1 MAASNSELAKVS
13 QTDLTPDM
21 WSMYKEQAKYIAQS
35 GLVAGAEKPE
45 QAIVVMLLG
54 LDLGLRPTAALRG
67 IDIIKGRPAIKP
79 QLMAALIVNAGHP
92 RVRVIERSEKQC
104 VLEFRHKDDDAVVT
118 VSYTWAEAQRAG
130 LAGKDNYAKNPADML
145 YNRCLGRGARQEY
158 PEIFFNLYGPDELG
172 NIETVESTARPPDT
186 EPVELR
192 PEISE
197 RLDRAA
203 DISQETG
210 IDTITD
216 TFGTWAAITKN
227 QCEQGLRTL
236 IKAADLATAAKMVG
250 LEGFRDTVKANYP
263 DAVSV
268 ERAYSAI
275 LHLVHQRRQEARER
289 ADAAN
294 PNQPDPARSKAAEVF
309 EDAVVTVVPAPG
321 SGSGEAE
328 EDQDF

>member
-1 MAASNSELAKVS
+1 MAASNNELAKVS
-13 QTDLTPDM
+13 QADLTPDM

-104 VLEFRHKDDDAVVT
+104 VLEFRHRDDDAVVT

-172 NIETVESTARPPDT
+172 TIETVESTARPPDT
-186 EPVELR
+186 GPVELR

-216 TFGTWAAITKN
+216 TFGAWARITQA

-236 IKAADLATAAKMVG
+236 IKAADIPTAAKILGYEKLNPVIK
-250 LEGFRDTVKANYP
+250 EKYP
-263 DAVSV
+263 DAEVSGKM
-268 ERAYSAI
+268 YSAM
-275 LHLVHQRRQEARER
+275 LHFAHQWRQEARE
-289 ADAAN
+289 ATEAAN
-294 PNQPDPARSKAAEVF
+294 TNSPDPTRNRAAEVF
-309 EDAVVTVVPAPG
+309 EDAVVTEVPA
-321 SGSGEAE
+321 SGSGGAE

>member
-1 MAASNSELAKVS
+1 
-13 QTDLTPDM
+13 
-21 WSMYKEQAKYIAQS
+21 MYKEQAKYIAQS

-67 IDIIKGRPAIKP
+67 IDIIKGKPAIKP
-79 QLMAALIVNAGHP
+79 QLMAALIVSAGHP

-172 NIETVESTARPPDT
+172 TIETVESTARPPDT
-186 EPVELR
+186 EPVTLR

-197 RLDRAA
+197 GW
-203 DISQETG
+203 TG
-210 IDTITD
+210 PPTSARKPALTPSRTPSGHGPDYP
-216 TFGTWAAITKN
+216 G

-236 IKAADLATAAKMVG
+236 IKAADIPTAAKILGYEKLNPVIK
-250 LEGFRDTVKANYP
+250 EKYP
-263 DAVSV
+263 MPCHQ
-268 ERAYSAI
+268 ERCTAPSCT
-275 LHLVHQRRQEARER
+275 LPTSGGRRPGKPPRRPTLTSRLTRPGARR
-289 ADAAN
+289 R
-294 PNQPDPARSKAAEVF
+294 RSLRMR
-309 EDAVVTVVPAPG
+309 
-321 SGSGEAE
+321 
-328 EDQDF
+328 